1 MSKGENPLVDIDF
14 AAALGIGWGM
24 ICIESNEG
32 DGDFRCDP

>member
-14 AAALGIGWGM
+14 AAAGIGSGM
-24 ICIESNEG
+24 VCIESNEG